1 MVDFPKEYL
10 MKVLKTIISLSLAL
24 FLITALISCGGAEG
38 PEAKNEEIDVIVPW
52 NMTNNDK
59 SAKGLTNMM
68 PDGTKSVF
76 YTDGQRPDGEYA
88 EAVMTCQPLFPTLK
102 TISGVKLTATT
113 SQLDLGFTMYGYTIV
128 PDNLKSRINR
138 DGIYVLYKIYEG
150 ENHVGYFEYY
160 YNALKSRVTYR
171 EYVMLTIDAFTHP
184 TDPAIYFMNNA
195 VMVFCFEDVPVKL
208 ESDGSV
214 TLSANQWNGTA
225 LETSQCFA
233 DFFFV
238 GDHIVPTMM
247 GDISPRFERRVFTIK
262 SSKGI
267 TSEFGQTWASV
278 RSNNQGTQYNW
289 TSAETIIPN
298 NDPFRTIMRK
308 TFENGSGT
316 PYAGDYIIDKT
327 TKDLFTADTAI
338 EFVKV
343 LYKNGSSAV
352 VGNWNDYDSFKN
364 KSLNKTNLC
373 SDLYGDDSTNI
384 AEWLEKDTT
393 MTLIQWMSYFNLNKA
408 RSTDVAVKKANRAFW
423 NMPYSNLT
431 AAIYNNASDSFG
443 FKTLFNTAEANN
455 DADAKNKV
463 LTNFIPLCL
472 TGDYAANVIEKYYT
486 SN

>member
-1 MVDFPKEYL
+1 
-10 MKVLKTIISLSLAL
+10 MKVLKTIILLSLAL
-24 FLITALISCGGAEG
+24 FLITALVSCGGAEG
-38 PEAKNEEIDVIVPW
+38 PVGPVEPVDPPEKTIDIIVPW
-52 NMTNNDK
+52 NATSTAKN
-59 SAKGLTNMM
+59 AKGLTNMM

-76 YTDGQRPDGEYA
+76 YTDQVQSDTEYA
-88 EAVMTCQPLFPTLK
+88 EAVMTCQPLFPTFK

-113 SQLDLGFTMYGYTIV
+113 SQLDLGFTMYGYRIV
-128 PDNLKSRINR
+128 PDNLKSSINK

-160 YNALKSRVTYR
+160 YNALTSRVTYR

-267 TSEFGQTWASV
+267 TSEFGQTWASA
-278 RSNNQGTQYNW
+278 RSNNQGTKYNW
-289 TSAETIIPN
+289 ASADTIIPN
-298 NDPFRTIMRK
+298 DDPFRAIMRK
-308 TFENGSGT
+308 TFENGSST
-316 PYAGDYIIDKT
+316 PYEGDYIIDKT

-343 LYKNGSSAV
+343 LYPNGSSAV
-352 VGNWNDYDSFKN
+352 VGNWKDYDSFKN

-373 SDLYGDDSTNI
+373 SDLYGDDSTKI
-384 AEWLEKDTT
+384 SSWLEKDTA
-393 MTLIQWMSYFNLNKA
+393 MTLIQWMSYFNLDKA
-408 RSTDVAVKKANRAFW
+408 RSTDVDVKKANRAFW
-423 NMPYSNLT
+423 NMRYSELT
-431 AAIYNNASDSFG
+431 KSIYNEGSNG
-443 FKTLFNTAEANN
+443 FKTLFNTE
-455 DADAKNKV
+455 DATTDDDAKAKV

-472 TGDYAANVIEKYYT
+472 TGDYASDVIEKYYT